1 MASQPRVS
9 GRQQVGVSQAYRGG
23 RRNRGRDPRDAG
35 NLPAE
40 APVDND
46 PNSIRNQMKQAALGW
61 RDAGMPMKDFP
72 AVTFVIKPS
81 EEDEFAGPVKPGIR
95 GVFQKT
101 NRAVGKFNKAAQKFF
116 KLPTTALATVVLA
129 VGMGVAGPSDNA
141 EAKEL
146 PSDSNKTTEVSGA
159 VRSGLGKTFNEIIKA
174 GLGDVSSTIVETSI
188 GVINAFAGKKEDPK
202 QAEPKE
208 AAITRRDD
216 AAVAQRE
223 AILNALVDSQG
234 VNTPA
239 PPAPTRPAPAKPVV
253 GVP

>member
-9 GRQQVGVSQAYRGG
+9 GRQQAGVSQAHRGG
-23 RRNRGRDPRDAG
+23 RRNRGRDPREAG

-81 EEDEFAGPVKPGIR
+81 EEDEFAGPAKPGIR

-129 VGMGVAGPSDNA
+129 IGLNVAGPSESA
-141 EAKEL
+141 EARDL
-146 PSDSNKTTEVSGA
+146 PSEGNRTTEVSGA

-188 GVINAFAGKKEDPK
+188 GVINAFSGKKEAPK
-202 QAEPKE
+202 AEPKE

-216 AAVAQRE
+216 AAIAQRE
-223 AILNALVDSQG
+223 AVLNALVDGQG
-234 VNTPA
+234 VNTPV
-239 PPAPTRPAPAKPVV
+239 PPAPRPAPAKPVV
-253 GVP
+253 GGP